1 MHTWLPYMLV
11 CDHNC
16 KIQLRTTK
24 SIDSWFQ
31 ARVKRRSL
39 CRHNI
44 SCSAI
49 SATWSTC
56 HHEKAGD
63 QRLVDNMCVSADA
76 MQCEI
81 HECKNDVDLCYV
93 MYLYLYRYLLVW
105 RWVYPCPR
113 QTGGGD
119 TRSAV
124 IGNCLLLL
132 GSWAPLPSPLLAHSS
147 NSWIPSSPV

>member
-1 MHTWLPYMLV
+1 MISSKSET
-11 CDHNC
+11 
-16 KIQLRTTK
+16 KISLQLTR
-24 SIDSWFQ
+24 
-31 ARVKRRSL
+31 
-39 CRHNI
+39 NI

-93 MYLYLYRYLLVW
+93 MYLYLYRYLVL
-105 RWVYPCPR
+105 
-113 QTGGGD
+113 
-119 TRSAV
+119 
-124 IGNCLLLL
+124 
-132 GSWAPLPSPLLAHSS
+132 
-147 NSWIPSSPV
+147 